1 MNSQSLTISVFVGFA
16 VVGDAE
22 EGLDVSIIV
31 GRALVGAR
39 VGDRVGLVVEGILL
53 VGTDEI
59 GFAVVGNTDGLDV
72 FVIVGRALVGI
83 AVGDRVG
90 LLVEGTLVGLHFGVG
105 TEVGF
110 AVVVGYNDGFDD
122 PIVGRA
128 LVGKLVD
135 GPLVGLLEF
144 LVGTD
149 VVGLKVCNAV
159 GAAVGPAVLG

>member
-1 MNSQSLTISVFVGFA
+1 MFVGFA

-22 EGLDVSIIV
+22 DGLNVSIIV
-31 GRALVGAR
+31 GRALVGVR
-39 VGDRVGLVVEGILL
+39 VGDRVGVLVEGILL

-59 GFAVVGNTDGLDV
+59 GFAVDGDAEGLDV
-72 FVIVGRALVGI
+72 SVIVGRALVGI

-90 LLVEGTLVGLHFGVG
+90 LLVEGILVGLHFGVG

-122 PIVGRA
+122 PGIVGRA
-128 LVGKLVD
+128 LVGKLVE

-149 VVGLKVCNAV
+149 VVGLKVCSAI
-159 GAAVGPAVLG
+159 GAAVGPVVLG